1 MSLVTVKRNQET
13 STNTNVDAIKPALTS
28 LSENDNLPSPLTT
41 EESTK
46 IVKKINFEDLKAIY
60 SSSSKSLPGGSNNDD
75 SKNQKTAN
83 FSLFHRKTIP
93 RNKPTS
99 GLNENN
105 SSQVSPNSHTM
116 GSFFK
121 RSSLNSIDLS
131 ASPNSKT
138 TPNSLCIQIK
148 SDEEPTPHK
157 KLPSKSNSFS
167 SPNKAT
173 LANPNIVDPSPSHL
187 IEKYFVVKDAALIL
201 PRRLYNKLTLPNI
214 NIVDGTTTANHVL
227 KTNSTELSVPL
238 NSISKLL
245 AFKSARE
252 IVPSSE
258 DSIDNVNSAIV
269 ITKPELSTGDILIHL
284 QYMISWLRPTDTII
298 LAVKLCSYIP
308 ERIRYL
314 VIVETSNSDQS
325 NNTEGVDQCE
335 ESTIL
340 GFDLQPTVSAENKEN
355 CPPVIFSCT
364 IGLVSPIYANCEISL
379 DGDGGFKFK
388 SYHSTH
394 IFKPVSIQAMWS
406 AYQYL
411 HKALENARKYNHYA
425 TVITV
430 TDSTA
435 LQPANT
441 TTNHEWVKYYSS
453 LICKNNKTN
462 EVINEWYQKEERS
475 ALREDFTTPY
485 FDCLQLCKEQ
495 EETGIK
501 IREKLREIMSSSKD
515 DYGSM
520 SSVHIRQI
528 LEKELG
534 LKLDNFKKFV
544 DATIFQ
550 FYNQLVECATQILP
564 NLFLGTEWNASNY
577 DSLQTDRITHILN
590 ISSEIDNFFPDN
602 FKYLNIRVRDVDE
615 TDLLKEFDRT
625 NKFIQEARE
634 QGTGCLVH
642 CKMGVSRSAS
652 CVIAYLMKEFNW
664 SLEQTFQFTKQKRNC
679 INPNDGFKQQLLTYE
694 SILNA
699 HRAKYNLFESTAT
712 LQSLNNSPTGGG
724 GGMTGLP
731 CVKVT
736 DSDNGICVK
745 DAVTKIK
752 LSISPNQST
761 AQLVSPNSV
770 MTTSNTIQRIY
781 FQQ

>member
-1 MSLVTVKRNQET
+1 
-13 STNTNVDAIKPALTS
+13 
-28 LSENDNLPSPLTT
+28 
-41 EESTK
+41 
-46 IVKKINFEDLKAIY
+46 
-60 SSSSKSLPGGSNNDD
+60 
-75 SKNQKTAN
+75 
-83 FSLFHRKTIP
+83 
-93 RNKPTS
+93 
-99 GLNENN
+99 
-105 SSQVSPNSHTM
+105 
-116 GSFFK
+116 
-121 RSSLNSIDLS
+121 
-131 ASPNSKT
+131 
-138 TPNSLCIQIK
+138 
-148 SDEEPTPHK
+148 
-157 KLPSKSNSFS
+157 
-167 SPNKAT
+167 
-173 LANPNIVDPSPSHL
+173 
-187 IEKYFVVKDAALIL
+187 
-201 PRRLYNKLTLPNI
+201 
-214 NIVDGTTTANHVL
+214 
-227 KTNSTELSVPL
+227 
-238 NSISKLL
+238 
-245 AFKSARE
+245 
-252 IVPSSE
+252 
-258 DSIDNVNSAIV
+258 
-269 ITKPELSTGDILIHL
+269 
-284 QYMISWLRPTDTII
+284 
-298 LAVKLCSYIP
+298 
-308 ERIRYL
+308 
-314 VIVETSNSDQS
+314 
-325 NNTEGVDQCE
+325 
-335 ESTIL
+335 
-340 GFDLQPTVSAENKEN
+340 
-355 CPPVIFSCT
+355 
-364 IGLVSPIYANCEISL
+364 
-379 DGDGGFKFK
+379 
-388 SYHSTH
+388 
-394 IFKPVSIQAMWS
+394 MWS

-425 TVITV
+425 TV

-435 LQPANT
+435 ILPANLT
-441 TTNHEWVKYYSS
+441 ATTNHEWVKYYTS
-453 LICKNNKTN
+453 LISKNNKTN

-679 INPNDGFKQQLLTYE
+679 INPNEGFKQQLLTYE

-699 HRAKYNLFESTAT
+699 HRAKYNLFESAKSTT
-712 LQSLNNSPTGGG
+712 TDLDNQS
-724 GGMTGLP
+724 
-731 CVKVT
+731 
-736 DSDNGICVK
+736 D
-745 DAVTKIK
+745 
-752 LSISPNQST
+752 QST
-761 AQLVSPNSV
+761 AQLVSANLI
-770 MTTSNTIQRIY
+770 MTTNSNTVLANQNSSSNDNFPQLQKKNPENLFLAINPPSSSSLDQEDVDDSSSSSSTTGIVVMRQKKENNLLLTSPPSSSSSSSSPNTSHQRSKSEQFFKYHTMPSNGFSSLSQSTDSNKMVNQSCKSLTLTNEESNQNAASFVLPVGTVKRQVESINFKNKSMSQFSTNELNDIFNPTETTPTPTPTPTPTVTKANSDIQTTTSPDSKRFKCELLKKAASENNANESYEFNRTKKVFEKNSDEDNAKRPPPPPQQKNNSSNPRIVSSLS
-781 FQQ
+781 FKLFSGEQQQK